1 MNKIRLGIQDQ
12 ASPRMVY
19 GLKLLKDALEACGCE
34 TETADGEW
42 NSLTYRKQPELKI
55 YVGNREESEF
65 IRSLEHQE
73 VLLYHSEEPG
83 KEGFYIATLPG
94 NLIVVSGGNDTGALY
109 GAQELAERV
118 RREGRVPDLLAHGET
133 PKFVIRGPV
142 LGLQKTEIEP
152 PRRTYEY
159 PITPDRFPWFYD
171 KALWTEYL
179 DMLCAQRSNVVYIW
193 SGHPFSSL
201 VKLKDYPEALEVTEE
216 EYRLNVETFGWLTEE
231 ADKRG
236 IWVVLNFYNIHIPL
250 PFAEKH
256 GLELHQPKPLPI
268 TADYTRKSIAEFVR
282 SYPSVGLML
291 CLGEAMQGD
300 VYGAEW
306 FTDTILAGV
315 NEGLRDLKVKER
327 PPIILRAHAVK
338 AEPIIEKAISHY
350 PNLFTEAKYNG
361 ESLTTWTPRGGWKQ
375 THNNLSGMQS
385 VHIVNVHVLAN
396 LEPFR
401 YGSPAFI
408 QKSMQAAKDRQQAN
422 GLHLYPLFFWD
433 WPYSGDKT
441 TPRLKQAERDWMWYA
456 AWARYAWNPDRDPET
471 ERHYWIEELAS
482 LFGSREAGEALL
494 EAYDAFGECAPRLL
508 RRFGIT
514 EGNRQTLSL
523 GMKMSQL
530 TNPDRY
536 SPYRALWEDHAPQG
550 ERLELY
556 VRRELAGEP
565 HIGETPID
573 VIESAELFAEKAWK
587 AIQRAS
593 SHVTGNREEFERI
606 ASDVEA
612 ILYMVRF
619 YGAKVRAAVQVLTYK
634 HAVNGNYLEHT
645 DLLEEAVPYLQES
658 VDWYRKLT
666 DLTKNTYLYANSM
679 LTAHRKIPVPDG
691 RKFKHWTDCLPIYE
705 EELAGFRASVNEL
718 RAGKL
723 PSQVSG
729 EVKIEPYRE
738 AAFRLTSPGM
748 ETYTLSKDSL
758 LFTDGEVYVQSCAEE
773 LEGLTGIRFSRAE
786 AAKGGMAVEFETDT
800 PVRVLVG
807 YFNSSDPQWLQVPT
821 LDENTHAD
829 ERGGLSPVLRKGI
842 KTSFYPSV
850 NVHAFLYEAGS
861 HALNLGKG
869 AFSVLGVIAADQEL
883 KERDVSPFSESSRTL
898 DWLYDGDNKKGA
910 LTR

>member
-1 MNKIRLGIQDQ
+1 MKKICLGIQEN
-12 ASPRMVY
+12 ASPRMLH
-19 GLKLLKDALEACGCE
+19 GLKLLSEALEACGCV
-34 TETADGEW
+34 TEMSEGAW
-42 NSLTYRKQPELKI
+42 SSLTYRGRPELKI
-55 YVGNREESEF
+55 YIGNREESDF
-65 IRSLEHQE
+65 IRSLERQE
-73 VLLYHSEEPG
+73 VLIYHSKEPG

-109 GAQELAERV
+109 GAQELAGRI
-118 RREGRVPDLLAHGET
+118 RRAGRVPDLLAYGET
-133 PKFVIRGPV
+133 PEFVLRGPV

-171 KALWTEYL
+171 KAMWLEYL
-179 DMLCAQRSNVVYIW
+179 DMLCEQRSNVVYIW

-201 VKLKDYPEALEVTEE
+201 VKLPDYPEALEISEE

-256 GLELHQPKPLPI
+256 GLELHQPKPLPV
-268 TADYTRKSIAEFVR
+268 TADYTRKAVAEFVR
-282 SYPSVGLML
+282 SYPSVGLMM
-291 CLGEAMQGD
+291 CLGEALQGSI
-300 VYGAEW
+300 YGAEW

-315 NEGLRDLKVKER
+315 DEGLRDLNVKEQ

-338 AEPIIEKAISHY
+338 AEPIIEKAVPLY

-408 QKSMQAAKDRQQAN
+408 QKSMQAAKHRQKAN

-441 TPRLKQAERDWMWYA
+441 TPRLKQAERDWIWYA

-471 ERHYWIEELAS
+471 ERHYWIGELADR
-482 LFGSREAGEALL
+482 FGTKEAGAALL
-494 EAYDAFGECAPRLL
+494 DAYDAFGECAPRLL

-556 VRRELAGEP
+556 VQRELAGEP

-573 VIESAELFAEKAWK
+573 VVESAELFAEQAWT
-587 AIQRAS
+587 AIRRAS
-593 SHVTGNREEFERI
+593 QHVTSNREEFDRI

-619 YGAKVRAAVQVLTYK
+619 YGAKVRAAIQVLTYK
-634 HAVNGNYLEHT
+634 HTVNGSYLEHT
-645 DLLEEAVPYLQES
+645 DLLEEAATFLQVS
-658 VDWYRKLT
+658 VEWYRKLT
-666 DLTKNTYLYANSM
+666 ELTEKTYLYANSM
-679 LTAHRKIPVPDG
+679 LTPHRKIPVPDG
-691 RKFKHWTDCLPIYE
+691 RKFKHWTDCLPVYE
-705 EELAGFRASVNEL
+705 EELASFKARVTDLSD
-718 RAGKL
+718 GKL
-723 PSQVSG
+723 PAEVSG
-729 EVKIEPYRE
+729 EEKIEPYRE
-738 AAFRLTSPGM
+738 AGFRLTSPGM
-748 ETYTLSKDSL
+748 ETFTVSKDSL
-758 LFTDGEVYVQSCAEE
+758 LFSDGEVYVQSCAEE
-773 LEGLTGIRFSRAE
+773 LEGLTGIRFSREE
-786 AAKGGMAVEFETDT
+786 AAKDGTIVEFETDT
-800 PVRVLVG
+800 PVRLLVG
-807 YFNSSDPQWLQVPT
+807 YFNSSDGQWLQVPT

-861 HALNLGKG
+861 HSLNLGKG
-869 AFSVLGVIAADQEL
+869 AYAVLGVIAADQEL
-883 KERDVSPFSESSRTL
+883 KERDVSPFSESSRSL
-898 DWLYDGDNKKGA
+898 DWLYESEKKKGA
-910 LTR
+910 LSR